1 MVLLPFLNVEN
12 QKAMEGRTPASGFST
27 IVDQTSSSN
36 QIMWLF
42 SVFGGIIMCKVAYDL
57 TGVISPLVFK
67 GFNKLESVQKF
78 EWKNRGISTFHALFV
93 AVASYYFLVV
103 SNLFD
108 ESAQQ
113 KFIIYRSS
121 ASSNTILAMSLG
133 YFLLDL
139 AMIIWMYPA
148 LGGPEYVFHHGI
160 SMLGIIQSLICG
172 QAQFYNFI
180 VLFSE
185 ITTPFVNLRWYLDVV
200 GKKNSMFYLL
210 NGVALFVGWLAAR
223 VILFIFF
230 FHHMFTHLDQVK
242 QTYWTIFC
250 SMLTIPLV
258 LAIMNL
264 FWFWKIAKGL
274 IKTLI
279 KFTRHSHGS

>member
-1 MVLLPFLNVEN
+1 MVLLQFLNVEN
-12 QKAMEGRTPASGFST
+12 QKPMEGRTPASGFST
-27 IVDQTSSSN
+27 IVDQAS
-36 QIMWLF
+36 LF

-93 AVASYYFLVV
+93 AIASYYFLVV

-108 ESAQQ
+108 EHDQQ
-113 KFIIYRSS
+113 EFIVYRSS

-133 YFLLDL
+133 YFLSDL
-139 AMIIWMYPA
+139 AMIIWMYPT
-148 LGGPEYVFHHGI
+148 LGGPEYVFHHGL
-160 SMLGIIQSLICG
+160 SMFGIIQSLICG

-185 ITTPFVNLRWYLDVV
+185 ITTPFVNIRWYLDVA

-210 NGVALFVGWLAAR
+210 NGVAVFVGWLAAR

-230 FHHMFTHLDQVK
+230 FHHMFTHFDQVK

-250 SMLTIPLV
+250 SLLTIPSV
-258 LAIMNL
+258 LTIMNL

-274 IKTLI
+274 IKTLT